1 MEKTM
6 SNVERYTKFIAE
18 QVRKSGVLIVEDT
31 NSPEYHKSQ
40 FEKHAKLARGHQAA
54 ANSSDAAEDDKLLDH
69 HDDKMNEHQDKAAD
83 HADAYH
89 KLTGKKLKH
98 PPIDD
103 QHDYV
108 GYRNVTRPKA
118 GSAPHDDD
126 QAYLP
131 KEHQTDSY
139 KN

>member
-1 MEKTM
+1 M
-6 SNVERYTKFIAE
+6 SSVDRYKNFIAE
-18 QVRKSGVLIVEDT
+18 QVRKNGGLMTEDT
-31 NSPEYHKSQ
+31 DSPEYHQQQ
-40 FEKHAKLARGHQAA
+40 FEKHAKLSRGHQAA
-54 ANSSDAAEDDKLLDH
+54 ANSGSAADDDKLLDH
-69 HDDKMNEHQDKAAD
+69 HDNKHNEHWDKAQT
-83 HADAYH
+83 HATAYH
-89 KLTGKKLKH
+89 EKTGKKLKH

-108 GYRNVTRPKA
+108 GYHKVIRPKV

-131 KEHQTDSY
+131 KEHQTDDY